1 MPKHAKTSWKITTF
15 GTLLAI
21 SGKGAESIANEERI
35 ILVKLL
41 AKNIYFSQS
50 Y

>member
-1 MPKHAKTSWKITTF
+1 MPKHAKPLGKSQ
-15 GTLLAI
+15 LL
-21 SGKGAESIANEERI
+21 GHFPPFLGEGAESIANEERI